1 MTDQLALP
9 GLDSPTGAPSGLEV
23 AARRT
28 LAALSAA
35 GVLTEAHAL
44 PMALL
49 LDLARAVTVGIT
61 TGHAS
66 AAAMAAAQLRETY
79 ALLPDLPDAP
89 TADAWGDLVAD
100 LRSAGWQ
107 PTDLD
112 TELAQVIR

>member
-1 MTDQLALP
+1 MTDQPALP
-9 GLDSPTGAPSGLEV
+9 GMDDPTDGPSPLEV

-28 LAALSAA
+28 LAALHAA
-35 GVLTEAHAL
+35 GVLTEQHAL
-44 PMALL
+44 PMALV
-49 LDLARAVTVGIT
+49 LDLARAVSVGIR

-79 ALLPDLPDAP
+79 AMLPDLPDAP
-89 TADAWGDLVAD
+89 TADAWGDLVSD

-107 PTDLD
+107 PTDLE